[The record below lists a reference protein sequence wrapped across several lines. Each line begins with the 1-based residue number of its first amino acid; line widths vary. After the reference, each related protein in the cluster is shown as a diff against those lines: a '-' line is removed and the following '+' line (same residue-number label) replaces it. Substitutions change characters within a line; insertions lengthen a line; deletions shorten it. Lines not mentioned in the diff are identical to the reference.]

1 MRLALA
7 ALLAAV
13 SSSAQEPP
21 AAGLVYD
28 LAVGGNDDVRSFS
41 AGAARRF
48 AVLPGRRLLL
58 GAGLRASLLT
68 GRLEL
73 QPARSDDPERLVVDG
88 ARLAMLNASVHAAV
102 RIAEPLEAGFNLD
115 VAGVAAGGSSKS
127 VSYRATPSAPAESVS
142 AAPARGNLFLYGS
155 NDIGS
160 LNSEFYA
167 AWRVSRAV
175 TVRGGLS
182 HFLAEYRA
190 DREGTTRFRRFM
202 NLAFIAVRWTP

>member
-13 SSSAQEPP
+13 PSAAQEPP
-21 AAGLVYD
+21 AGGLVYD
-28 LAVGGNDDVRSFS
+28 LAVGANADVRSFS

-48 AVLPGRRLLL
+48 
-58 GAGLRASLLT
+58 
-68 GRLEL
+68 
-73 QPARSDDPERLVVDG
+73 
-88 ARLAMLNASVHAAV
+88 
-102 RIAEPLEAGFNLD
+102 AEPLEAGFNLD
-115 VAGVAAGGSSKS
+115 VAGVAAGGTSKS
-127 VSYRATPSAPAESVS
+127 VSYRASPSAAAESVG

-202 NLAFIAVRWTP
+202 NLAFVAVRWTP